1 MRFRALF
8 VFLMLFPMVQ
18 AQQGKLSMRAGYSF
32 PFAPWG
38 VWSEEVTSLYA
49 NNDLTFYPGDGYVLT
64 FDTEIKSGREF
75 LSYRL
80 GAFYHYGSRYDVYE
94 DDNQLSEA
102 WLYLSGAG
110 IYGGVSLR
118 AGWEHFGIFNNY
130 SAGIFS
136 FDYRGELQY
145 ASKLGAMPV
154 STHIGEAVSGPG
166 GKFELGC
173 YVEYKGIGIYPSFQM
188 MYTHNRLS
196 QALLLKTI
204 NISAG
209 YRF

>member
-8 VFLMLFPMVQ
+8 AFLLLFQ
-18 AQQGKLSMRAGYSF
+18 LAGAQEGKLSMRAGYSF

-64 FDTEIKSGREF
+64 FDADLKSRKEF

-80 GAFYHYGSRYDVYE
+80 GAFYHYGSRYDVFE

-110 IYGGVSLR
+110 IYGGISLK
-118 AGWEHFGIFNNY
+118 AGWEHFGIINNY

-145 ASKLGAMPV
+145 ASKLGVMPV

-166 GKFELGC
+166 GKFELGF
-173 YVEYKGIGIYPSFQM
+173 YGEYKRLGIYPSFQM
-188 MYTHNRLS
+188 IFTHNRLS
-196 QALLLKTI
+196 QSLLLKTI

-209 YRF
+209 YSF